1 MTAPYRYLLAL
12 AAAAPAL
19 LGAAPAFAASS
30 TALANFEGVTVRT
43 DGTASVSFTGVEL
56 LEAFGVTTG
65 GVADPLNDGVTFS
78 GALSPDGEALAT
90 NSGRF
95 GASSFAA
102 ASGFVLSNA
111 VTFLD
116 AEMLL
121 SGTGT
126 VYLDIAYSLAVDT
139 FDNLASAFAIAG
151 LNVSTSFAS
160 DALELTAAGAPG
172 LGEGD
177 ALSGLL
183 TLSFF
188 VDVDP
193 LTAAFSDTLFIN
205 TYASAQAAPVPVPA
219 AVWLFGSAL
228 AGVAAL
234 RRRVVATA

>member
-1 MTAPYRYLLAL
+1 MTAPHRYLLAL

-30 TALANFEGVTVRT
+30 TALANFDSITVRT
-43 DGTASVSFTGVEL
+43 DDTASLIFTGVEL
-56 LEAFGVTTG
+56 LEASGATAG

-121 SGTGT
+121 SGTGN

-151 LNVSTSFAS
+151 LSASTSFAA
-160 DALELTAAGAPG
+160 DALELSAAGAPG
-172 LGEGD
+172 LADGD

-193 LTAAFSDTLFIN
+193 QTAAFSDTLFIN

-219 AVWLFGSAL
+219 AAWLFGSAL
-228 AGVAAL
+228 VGVAGL
-234 RRRVVATA
+234 RRRVVASA